1 MSQDAIL
8 RISAQVAGVNE
19 IKTLGEG
26 LQGVESSAKNAST
39 GLQQAAQEASRAAN
53 ESARAGAAARSQA
66 VALQAL
72 RTGAQAGAAEMRRMG
87 GEAKALGADFQRI
100 KGQSTGAFDGLSG
113 SAVKGAASIRKLQ
126 DFLQPAEAQLAKL
139 RESVLQYGAA
149 NTQSERSINLQ
160 LTALKNLRSQA
171 EINGSTFNALSSDI
185 QRLTAITKA
194 ADIESS
200 NNANNLKRAAA
211 AGQAHADSLGQ
222 QIQEQREFIELMRRG
237 GGDIRQHT
245 AELDKLKDRAVQIGL
260 AWEPGIRGW
269 KLFSKAAGESVAQQS
284 RQVTLLQATLGEA
297 GDAYRRVG
305 REIDALRQKAA
316 SLDLSKGLQVTPGN
330 VARGTVGAVQNIV
343 AMRQDLAR
351 SMMGRVVLT
360 GEGLAASGV
369 AGAAGMGMASGLG
382 GMAGGAQG
390 LANSLDA
397 IAAKAAAMPGV
408 LKPLGGLLSEPAA
421 AAANSVGQWSASL
434 TAAQAKLTALSGPF
448 EAIGNAISA
457 IGPEASAAAG
467 VASLAIAGVYQVLSR
482 QADAAQ
488 ADLEASFRGISDG
501 AQKVLSDLV
510 RIYDK
515 VPNARLEAQQELR
528 DRNLQ
533 RLGEV
538 PSDSAEARR
547 AANAVVSAERE
558 INRIKG
564 EQKAL
569 VQGVRD
575 RLEAQQQLT
584 AAVKAT
590 AEAERQAALAARAAA
605 AFPPSRTLALPAAGQ
620 TSFQG
625 RVDAAGFGVG
635 DGMRRLRGGSFETA
649 GTRDDIGQVM
659 ASRSDA
665 VLRQQQD
672 AAQRTRGALAEL
684 YLQIDRVT
692 AASNGSI
699 GSINQQ
705 RTAWAALQNAVNPAA
720 PVFARAADQLKAL
733 DRQLDQIAASQQ
745 AAAAALEAG
754 LLARAR
760 YTPAFAGAPARTLAL
775 PAAGQTAFQGAID
788 SRGFGGG
795 ARAAIAAGGG
805 ERPLI
810 MGVDR
815 SRRAAFGGASDYAG
829 PQFGVASNATAQASQ
844 RTRGALAELFIT
856 IDRVTAASNGS
867 VSSLQRQRSAWDA
880 LRVAVNPAAPA
891 YARATAQ
898 VQQLDEKLAKLTA
911 TQRKQ
916 QDMQRQGIGREA
928 IGSALGTL
936 ASGGGAQGAIGA
948 LAGGLAFSG
957 GPAGIVAGAGVAAA
971 GAAVASSTRSALDE
985 YASLR
990 RVRTLTADSDALM
1003 AKIRELTVAQ
1013 GNLSNSA
1020 EAGAA
1025 AYEILSS
1032 GFSKTDDVI
1041 KILKASTLG
1050 ATGGFSDIK
1059 TVADGATSI
1068 MNSFN
1073 LSADKAAKVVD
1084 QMVQTQNDG
1093 KIVVDQYAQSI
1104 GRLAPSFAVAGL
1116 SVEEMNAAISA
1127 LTAKGAPVETTM
1139 SGLNQTIKSIIK
1151 PTEEAKKLAAALG
1164 IEFSVAGL
1172 QAKGLGGFLQDV
1184 MVKTKGSAS
1193 ALGVLFSDIDGFK
1206 AVVSLTNDGLKGY
1219 NKSLQ
1224 NMDTLTGQAA
1234 KAAKQAV
1241 DPVKQ
1246 FSNAWKDFSANA
1258 GRAYLPAL
1266 VKTLELMTKIIQAD
1280 QQWRRLT
1287 DVGSML
1293 DKPAEPKG
1301 VPYKPGSPIITKGFT
1316 YLSPYSVAGVAG
1328 QFDPKTGA
1336 LLKPT
1341 MPSVKGGTVD
1351 PNWADFVTRQQQGG
1365 GIRGNRMY
1373 AGTKPD
1379 DPAMRALVEKTV
1391 GSGAGSGAGSGPGGG
1406 PGGVG
1411 GGGGP
1416 GTSTSFQPSSK
1427 ARALISAAGKLG
1439 VSPLDLATIISFE
1452 TGGTFNPGKWGGS
1465 DNNYLGLIQ
1474 MGGPERKKYG
1484 AHAGQSFEEQVQGP
1498 VVKFFQDRFKGRGM
1512 STQGADLLTLYRTVL
1527 GGNPTASLTRTDGN
1541 GVTPTSGV
1549 ARMGPHRQQVLR
1561 MFFGGSME
1569 NVGYDLAQAGANQV
1583 QGAEEAAALQKTRAD
1598 QLASARELL
1607 ATNQG
1612 LLRIA
1617 EATGPAAKALAEF
1630 EAERAERARRYAE
1643 LLKGVNGNPDA
1654 QAAYNA
1660 AQAAESGRAELTYR
1674 EDLKRIT
1681 AEQLDLDRQRLE
1693 NVFAM
1698 GDAIREYQSRDS
1710 AGAGLSQG
1718 MKQYGESIGNVRD
1731 AIASLTVNSMGG
1743 LENSL
1748 VSLATTGS
1756 GNFRAFAA
1764 SVLEDTSRMIVR
1776 QFVLKSIMQVLGFLS
1791 PSAAMPTM
1799 SQSFTGNYGLST
1811 GFPQAPA
1818 FSPGIGSVGN
1828 WALPPAGMTNLP
1840 RFAGGGFTGNGA
1852 RSGGLDGRG
1861 GFMAMLHPQETVVD
1875 HAQGD
1880 SGATRSTQVNIAVHV
1895 HPNGNVTSNSDGS
1908 GDAKTLGNDLA
1919 RMLVPMVGPM
1929 VDRQLQRHMERGGL
1943 LNR

>member
-1 MSQDAIL
+1 MSEDAIL
-8 RISAQVAGVNE
+8 RISAQVAGANE
-19 IKTLGEG
+19 IKALGEG

-53 ESARAGAAARSQA
+53 ESARAGAAARNQA

-72 RTGAQAGAAEMRRMG
+72 RTGAQGGAAEMRRLG
-87 GEAKALGADFQRI
+87 GEAKALGGAL
-100 KGQSTGAFDGLSG
+100 GGVASQSAGTFDGLKE
-113 SAVKGAASIRKLQ
+113 SAVRGSESLRKLQ
-126 DFLQPAEAQLAKL
+126 NLLQPTEAEIAKL
-139 RESVLQYGAA
+139 RQGVLQYGAA
-149 NTQSERSINLQ
+149 NTQSERSISLQ
-160 LTALKNLRSQA
+160 VTALKNLRSQA
-171 EINGSTFNALSSDI
+171 EINGSTFNELSGDI

-194 ADIESS
+194 ADAASGNS
-200 NNANNLKRAAA
+200 VSNLKSATA
-211 AGQAHADSLGQ
+211 AGQAHADSLDR

-316 SLDLSKGLQVTPGN
+316 SLDLSKGLNVTPGN

-382 GMAGGAQG
+382 GMAGGVQG

-488 ADLEASFRGISDG
+488 ADAEASFRGISDA

-515 VPNARLEAQQELR
+515 VPNARLEAQQGLR
-528 DRNLQ
+528 DLNMQ

-538 PSDSAEARR
+538 PSDSVEARR

-584 AAVKAT
+584 AAVRAT

-605 AFPPSRTLALPAAGQ
+605 AFPPSRVLALPAAGQ

-625 RVDAAGFGVG
+625 RVNAL
-635 DGMRRLRGGSFETA
+635 GMGGGARILSNYETA

-659 ASRSDA
+659 GSRSDA
-665 VLRQQQD
+665 VLRQQQE

-705 RTAWAALQNAVNPAA
+705 RAAWAALQNAVNPAA
-720 PVFARAADQLKAL
+720 PAFARAADQLKAL
-733 DRQLDQIAASQQ
+733 DRQLDQIAASQK

-760 YTPAFAGAPARTLAL
+760 YTPAFAGAPARALAL
-775 PAAGQTAFQGAID
+775 PAAGQTSFQGAID

-815 SRRAAFGGASDYAG
+815 SGRAAFGGTSDYAG
-829 PQFGVASNATAQASQ
+829 PQFGVASNATVQASQ

-867 VSSLQRQRSAWDA
+867 VASLQRQRSAWEA
-880 LRVAVNPAAPA
+880 LRTAVNPAAPA

-916 QDMQRQGIGREA
+916 QDVQRQGIGREA

-957 GPAGIVAGAGVAAA
+957 GPAGIAAGAGVAAI
-971 GAAVASSTRSALDE
+971 GS
-985 YASLR
+985 
-990 RVRTLTADSDALM
+990 
-1003 AKIRELTVAQ
+1003 
-1013 GNLSNSA
+1013 
-1020 EAGAA
+1020 AA
-1025 AYEILSS
+1025 ALAGRVGVEAE
-1032 GFSKTDDVI
+1032 TAEVR
-1041 KILKASTLG
+1041 LKALTTQFGEYNAAQASAARIASTLRLSQIEAADGLSKLYAALRPAGISLQEVEDAYIGFNAAARAGG
-1050 ATGGFSDIK
+1050 ATATESSAALLQLKQALGSGVLQGDELRSVREQAPAVAQAIAAEMGVTIGELKKLGSQGAITTDIVIRALAK
-1059 TVADGATSI
+1059 LKDQKLGLLQEQFKTSAQAMKDLSVTTEDFGRTVARVFGPVTVNIVKGLTEAVKRLNDASVAFRDPTAATAAGVIRSGRMPGTMASQTVLMEGARELFKGTSGPQGVGMTGLRKEAEALAKLRRQPVDGVLFELMRNRLERVDSQAAPG
-1068 MNSFN
+1068 
-1073 LSADKAAKVVD
+1073 ADQQQARSEAA
-1084 QMVQTQNDG
+1084 
-1093 KIVVDQYAQSI
+1093 A
-1104 GRLAPSFAVAGL
+1104 GRAAGR
-1116 SVEEMNAAISA
+1116 SR
-1127 LTAKGAPVETTM
+1127 
-1139 SGLNQTIKSIIK
+1139 
-1151 PTEEAKKLAAALG
+1151 LAAAAAA
-1164 IEFSVAGL
+1164 EA
-1172 QAKGLGGFLQDV
+1172 Q
-1184 MVKTKGSAS
+1184 
-1193 ALGVLFSDIDGFK
+1193 K
-1206 AVVSLTNDGLKGY
+1206 AEEK
-1219 NKSLQ
+1219 
-1224 NMDTLTGQAA
+1224 AA
-1234 KAAKQAV
+1234 KAAGKGKA
-1241 DPVKQ
+1241 
-1246 FSNAWKDFSANA
+1246 
-1258 GRAYLPAL
+1258 
-1266 VKTLELMTKIIQAD
+1266 
-1280 QQWRRLT
+1280 
-1287 DVGSML
+1287 
-1293 DKPAEPKG
+1293 AEDTFK
-1301 VPYKPGSPIITKGFT
+1301 
-1316 YLSPYSVAGVAG
+1316 
-1328 QFDPKTGA
+1328 
-1336 LLKPT
+1336 
-1341 MPSVKGGTVD
+1341 
-1351 PNWADFVTRQQQGG
+1351 
-1365 GIRGNRMY
+1365 
-1373 AGTKPD
+1373 
-1379 DPAMRALVEKTV
+1379 
-1391 GSGAGSGAGSGPGGG
+1391 
-1406 PGGVG
+1406 
-1411 GGGGP
+1411 
-1416 GTSTSFQPSSK
+1416 PSSK

-1465 DNNYLGLIQ
+1465 GNNYLGLIQ

-1484 AHAGQSFEEQVQGP
+1484 ANANQSFEEQVQGP
-1498 VVKFFQDRFKGRGM
+1498 VVRYLQDRFKTRGM

-1527 GGNPTASLTRTDGN
+1527 GGNPKASLTRTDGN
-1541 GVTPTSGV
+1541 GVTPASGV
-1549 ARMGPHRQQVLR
+1549 ARMGPHRQKALR

-1569 NVGYDLAQAGANQV
+1569 NVGYDLAQAGADRV
-1583 QGAEEAAALQKTRAD
+1583 QGTEEAAALQKARAD

-1612 LLRIA
+1612 LLKVA
-1617 EATGPAAKALAEF
+1617 QATGPAAKLLAEF

-1660 AQAAESGRAELTYR
+1660 AQAAEAGRAEIQYR
-1674 EDLKRIT
+1674 EDLKRVT
-1681 AEQLDLDRQRLE
+1681 SEQLELDRQRLE

-1698 GDAIREYQSRDS
+1698 GAAIKEFQTRDS
-1710 AGAGLSQG
+1710 VGAGLSQG
-1718 MKQYGESIGNVRD
+1718 MKQYSDSIGNLRD
-1731 AIASLTVNSMGG
+1731 AVASLAVDGMGG
-1743 LENSL
+1743 LENSM

-1756 GNFRAFAA
+1756 GNFNAFAA
-1764 SVLEDTSRMIVR
+1764 SVLTDTSRMIFR
-1776 QFVLKSIMQVLGFLS
+1776 QLVLKTIMQALGFLS
-1791 PSAAMPTM
+1791 PSAAAMPSM
-1799 SQSFTGNYGLST
+1799 AQSFTGNFGLST
-1811 GFPQAPA
+1811 GFPSAPT
-1818 FSPGIGSVGN
+1818 FSPVGPTPSG
-1828 WALPPAGMTNLP
+1828 LPG
-1840 RFAGGGFTGNGA
+1840 FAGGGYTGNGP

-1861 GFMAMLHPQETVVD
+1861 GFMAMLHPRETVVD
-1875 HAQGD
+1875 HAQGNGG
-1880 SGATRSTQVNIAVHV
+1880 SGAASTTATVVINVH
-1895 HPNGNVTSNSDGS
+1895 GS
-1908 GDAKTLGNDLA
+1908 GTTSSESSGSGSARALGDDLA
-1919 RMLVPMVGPM
+1919 RLVVPI
-1929 VDRQLQRHMERGGL
+1929 VDQRMTEYQRPGGQLRR
-1943 LNR
+1943 R

>member
-1 MSQDAIL
+1 VNLDAIL
-8 RISAQVAGVNE
+8 KITAQVAGANE

-39 GLQQAAQEASRAAN
+39 GLQQAAQESSRAAN

-100 KGQSTGAFDGLSG
+100 KNQSTGAFDGLSG

-200 NNANNLKRAAA
+200 NNVNNLKRAAA
-211 AGQAHADSLGQ
+211 AGQAHADSVSQ

-482 QADAAQ
+482 QADEAQ

-590 AEAERQAALAARAAA
+590 AEAERQAALAARAAYTP
-605 AFPPSRTLALPAAGQ
+605 AFASARSLLLPAAGQ
-620 TSFQG
+620 SSFQG
-625 RVDAAGFGVG
+625 RVNAL
-635 DGMRRLRGGSFETA
+635 GMGGGARILSNYETA

-684 YLQIDRVT
+684 YLEIDRVT

-720 PVFARAADQLKAL
+720 PAFARAADQLKAL
-733 DRQLDQIAASQQ
+733 DRQLDQIAASQK

-775 PAAGQTAFQGAID
+775 PAAGQTSFQGAID

-795 ARAAIAAGGG
+795 ARAAITAGG

-815 SRRAAFGGASDYAG
+815 TGRAAFGGASDYAG

-867 VSSLQRQRSAWDA
+867 VSSLQRQRSAWEA
-880 LRVAVNPAAPA
+880 LRVAVSPAAPA

-916 QDMQRQGIGREA
+916 QDVQRQGIGREA

-971 GAAVASSTRSALDE
+971 GATLGSGVTNAMQLQQSQLRLKLLSEGFDSFNAVQKTAIDLGNKFNTIQADASNQFASSYARLRPLGFTLAEISDIYSGFNTAAKLSGTTASEAAGAWLQLSQALGSG
-985 YASLR
+985 ALR
-990 RVRTLTADSDALM
+990 GEELNSVYEQTPQV
-1003 AKIRELTVAQ
+1003 IREI
-1013 GNLSNSA
+1013 A
-1020 EAGAA
+1020 E
-1025 AYEILSS
+1025 
-1032 GFSKTDDVI
+1032 VM
-1041 KILKASTLG
+1041 
-1050 ATGGFSDIK
+1050 DIP
-1059 TVADGATSI
+1059 I
-1068 MNSFN
+1068 
-1073 LSADKAAKVVD
+1073 
-1084 QMVQTQNDG
+1084 G
-1093 KIVVDQYAQSI
+1093 KIKDYAKQGKITSAI
-1104 GRLAPSFAVAGL
+1104 VLQALQNISKEGAG
-1116 SVEEMNAAISA
+1116 
-1127 LTAKGAPVETTM
+1127 
-1139 SGLNQTIKSIIK
+1139 
-1151 PTEEAKKLAAALG
+1151 KLAASMEGPIEKTNALKKAWN
-1164 IEFSVAGL
+1164 ELSVTVGTA
-1172 QAKGLGGFLQDV
+1172 AMPAFV
-1184 MVKTKGSAS
+1184 
-1193 ALGVLFSDIDGFK
+1193 GVLD
-1206 AVVSLTNDGLKGY
+1206 VT
-1219 NKSLQ
+1219 
-1224 NMDTLTGQAA
+1224 
-1234 KAAKQAV
+1234 
-1241 DPVKQ
+1241 
-1246 FSNAWKDFSANA
+1246 
-1258 GRAYLPAL
+1258 
-1266 VKTLELMTKIIQAD
+1266 TKIIQGINSVDWSVLAMGLGAD
-1280 QQWRRLT
+1280 PTPRGAKAPRLT
-1287 DVGSML
+1287 GPKL
-1293 DKPAEPKG
+1293 KP
-1301 VPYKPGSPIITKGFT
+1301 YT
-1316 YLSPYSVAGVAG
+1316 VAGITY
-1328 QFDPKTGA
+1328 DPITGA
-1336 LLKPT
+1336 SISRDLSGERSRAAAARQVT
-1341 MPSVKGGTVD
+1341 
-1351 PNWADFVTRQQQGG
+1351 ADDAAKTAAKETR
-1365 GIRGNRMY
+1365 
-1373 AGTKPD
+1373 
-1379 DPAMRALVEKTV
+1379 
-1391 GSGAGSGAGSGPGGG
+1391 
-1406 PGGVG
+1406 
-1411 GGGGP
+1411 
-1416 GTSTSFQPSSK
+1416 TSTSFQPSSK

-1452 TGGTFNPGKWGGS
+1452 TGGTFSPGKWGGS
-1465 DNNYLGLIQ
+1465 GNNYLGLIQ

-1498 VVKFFQDRFKGRGM
+1498 VVRYLQDRFKSRGM

-1527 GGNPTASLTRTDGN
+1527 GGNPKASLTRTDGN
-1541 GVTPTSGV
+1541 KVTPASGV
-1549 ARMGPHRQQVLR
+1549 ARMGPHRQKALR
-1561 MFFGGSME
+1561 MFFGGSLE
-1569 NVGYDLAQAGANQV
+1569 NVGYDLAQAGADQV
-1583 QGAEEAAALQKTRAD
+1583 QGREETAALQKTRAD
-1598 QLASARELL
+1598 QLAASRDLL
-1607 ATNQG
+1607 ATKQG

-1617 EATGPAAKALAEF
+1617 QATGPAEKLLAEF
-1630 EAERAERARRYAE
+1630 DAARTERMREYADRLRAALSDDERRA
-1643 LLKGVNGNPDA
+1643 LLSAQVADA
-1654 QAAYNA
+1654 G
-1660 AQAAESGRAELTYR
+1660 AAEIQYR
-1674 EDLKRIT
+1674 EGLKRIT
-1681 AEQLDLDRQRLE
+1681 EEQLDLDRQRLE

-1698 GDAIREYQSRDS
+1698 GDAIKEYQSRDS
-1710 AGAGLSQG
+1710 ASAGLSQG
-1718 MKQYGESIGNVRD
+1718 MKQYGDSIGNVRD
-1731 AIASLTVNSMGG
+1731 AIASLTVDGMGG

-1756 GNFRAFAA
+1756 GNFNAFAA
-1764 SVLEDTSRMIVR
+1764 SVLTDTSRMIFR
-1776 QFVLKSIMQVLGFLS
+1776 QFVLKTIMTALGFLS
-1791 PSAAMPTM
+1791 PSAAAAPSMA
-1799 SQSFTGNYGLST
+1799 QSFTGDFGGGIST
-1811 GFPQAPA
+1811 GFPGAITSFNPVGPAP
-1818 FSPGIGSVGN
+1818 VG
-1828 WALPPAGMTNLP
+1828 LP
-1840 RFAGGGFTGNGA
+1840 RFAGGGYTGNGP

-1861 GFMAMLHPQETVVD
+1861 GFMAMLHPRETVVD
-1875 HAQGD
+1875 HAQGN
-1880 SGATRSTQVNIAVHV
+1880 SGTTSSTQVNIAVHV

-1908 GDAKTLGNDLA
+1908 GDAQALGNDLA